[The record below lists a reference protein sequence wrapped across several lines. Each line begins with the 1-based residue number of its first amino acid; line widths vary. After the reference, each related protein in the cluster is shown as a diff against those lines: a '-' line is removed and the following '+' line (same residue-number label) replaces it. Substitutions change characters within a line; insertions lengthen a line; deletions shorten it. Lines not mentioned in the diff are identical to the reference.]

1 MKISVIIP
9 TKNAERFLN
18 NLFLRLKEQLLR
30 PHQLII
36 VDSSSTDA
44 TLKIATQ
51 FNAQIIQIKEEEFN
65 HGKARNLGASVATG
79 DVFVFMTQDVIPADK
94 NLLKN
99 LTSPLSQNFIGASYA
114 RQIPKA
120 DANPIEIYFRTF
132 NYPNKKI
139 IKEINQTSELGIKTF
154 FFSNVCSA
162 IRKDIFEEI
171 GGFPEDVIINED
183 MFFASEVLKKGY
195 KIVYE
200 PSAVVYHS
208 HNYSFFSLFKRYFD
222 IGVFMKNY
230 HIGQNDMLAEKEG
243 IKYLIGLTRFL
254 IKNNVKWLPYAVVDT
269 MTRFLGYKL
278 GLMEKHIPIKIK
290 SKISLNK
297 NFWKQYAKANP

>member
-1 MKISVIIP
+1 MKISIIIP

-18 NLFLRLKEQLLR
+18 NLFLKLKEQLLK
-30 PHQLII
+30 PDQVII
-36 VDSSSTDA
+36 VDSSSEDD
-44 TLKIATQ
+44 TLKIAAQ
-51 FNAQIIQIKEEEFN
+51 FNAQVIQIKEEEFN

-79 DVFVFMTQDVIPADK
+79 DVFVFMTQDVIPANK
-94 NLLKN
+94 SLLKN
-99 LTSPLSQNFIGASYA
+99 LTSPLNQDLIGASYA

-139 IKEINQTSELGIKTF
+139 IKEINQISELGIKTF

-162 IRKDIFEEI
+162 IRRHIFEEI

-183 MFFASEVLKKGY
+183 MFFASKVLKKGY

-208 HNYSFFSLFKRYFD
+208 HNYSLFSLFKRYFD
-222 IGVFMKNY
+222 IGVFMKNQWLN
-230 HIGQNDMLAEKEG
+230 QNDMLAEKEG
-243 IKYLIGLTRFL
+243 VKYLIGLNRFL
-254 IKNNVKWLPYAVVDT
+254 IENYIKWLPYAIVDT
-269 MTRFLGYKL
+269 MARFLGYKL
-278 GLMEKHIPIKIK
+278 GLMEKYIPIKIK

-297 NFWKQYAKANP
+297 NFWKQYAKTNS